1 MLIYLDM
8 SYKIKVY
15 IKKEIIFFNIK
26 NEVDG
31 DEDMLILDN
40 KVESVIIKT
49 ELEMI
54 EIEKEQICSQYWCIE
69 CQTGFESE
77 NDFIDYISF
86 VYDEF
91 VMKLD
96 VCSGFDNSNDDGT
109 LKYEDFFND
118 VEEDDDDFSS
128 DNEDE
133 NFKVL
138 KKVNNKGLNK
148 DFDNVY
154 SLLLFYLNYLVEIL
168 NSRMNLEDEEVGSEC
183 FNQLEYNSMG
193 NFKSVFFSFLDIT
206 SFVFNM
212 LVFSMNE

>member
-1 MLIYLDM
+1 
-8 SYKIKVY
+8 
-15 IKKEIIFFNIK
+15 
-26 NEVDG
+26 
-31 DEDMLILDN
+31 
-40 KVESVIIKT
+40 
-49 ELEMI
+49 
-54 EIEKEQICSQYWCIE
+54 
-69 CQTGFESE
+69 
-77 NDFIDYISF
+77 
-86 VYDEF
+86 
-91 VMKLD
+91 MKLD

-168 NSRMNLEDEEVGSEC
+168 NSRMNSEDEEVGSEC
-183 FNQLEYNSMG
+183 FN
-193 NFKSVFFSFLDIT
+193 
-206 SFVFNM
+206 
-212 LVFSMNE
+212 

>member
-1 MLIYLDM
+1 
-8 SYKIKVY
+8 
-15 IKKEIIFFNIK
+15 
-26 NEVDG
+26 
-31 DEDMLILDN
+31 
-40 KVESVIIKT
+40 
-49 ELEMI
+49 
-54 EIEKEQICSQYWCIE
+54 
-69 CQTGFESE
+69 
-77 NDFIDYISF
+77 
-86 VYDEF
+86 
-91 VMKLD
+91 MKLD

-154 SLLLFYLNYLVEIL
+154 SLLFFYLNYLVEIL

-183 FNQLEYNSMG
+183 FN
-193 NFKSVFFSFLDIT
+193 
-206 SFVFNM
+206 
-212 LVFSMNE
+212 